1 MRGLPVRAED
11 RRYLN
16 IPVSRVTYCRVRG
29 PPEPSGATRL
39 RGFDRRPSVCISGA
53 SPEVRPKAAFE
64 RPEVFKLHYPLA
76 TLAHELQ
83 LAVEVQNLMHRRI
96 RLRTPRNTSS
106 LSARPAPA
114 ARNSAFSVSTVETVG
129 FQHRELVQFP

>member
-64 RPEVFKLHYPLA
+64 RPEVFNFHYPLA

-83 LAVEVQNLMHRRI
+83 LAVEVQNLDAVAASVEDAAQHVIVVSEACASRAQL
-96 RLRTPRNTSS
+96 RLQCFN
-106 LSARPAPA
+106 
-114 ARNSAFSVSTVETVG
+114 G
-129 FQHRELVQFP
+129 